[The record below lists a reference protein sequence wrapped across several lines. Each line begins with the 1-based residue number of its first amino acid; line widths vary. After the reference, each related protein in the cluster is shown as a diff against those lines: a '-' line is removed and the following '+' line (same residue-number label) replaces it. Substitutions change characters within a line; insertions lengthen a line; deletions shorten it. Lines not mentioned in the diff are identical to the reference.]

1 MKLQSILA
9 ATRII
14 LETNPLLINTYGYY
28 TLVKQHKK
36 KRKLHCYEC
45 IRMIV
50 KCNSRVTM
58 AAVYTYM
65 NMFGHTSQ
73 RAETVV
79 FKHE

>member
-36 KRKLHCYEC
+36 KKTALL
-45 IRMIV
+45 
-50 KCNSRVTM
+50 
-58 AAVYTYM
+58 
-65 NMFGHTSQ
+65 
-73 RAETVV
+73 
-79 FKHE
+79 